1 MLHKAQ
7 ILKML
12 YLDGA
17 LWLKCILPLNLLY
30 FLVYVSILEHPL
42 LQIVAIYKGKKA
54 MHFLPSV
61 DF

>member
-30 FLVYVSILEHPL
+30 FLVYVSILEHSL
-42 LQIVAIYKGKKA
+42 LRIVAIYKGKKA